1 MEMERETGAGLE
13 VTVERLAAAAAALEQ
28 AMQRLSERQQESETT
43 IGRISATVEA
53 ALEERLAAAEAKI
66 VQLEAEA
73 AAKHTPEDVTNGRKT
88 MPVAMINMLAKQ
100 GVTVDSLDAGALDTA
115 LGSLSIEQRIA
126 VKAQLMRAGVLS

>member
-1 MEMERETGAGLE
+1 
-13 VTVERLAAAAAALEQ
+13 
-28 AMQRLSERQQESETT
+28 MQRLSERQQESETT

-53 ALEERLAAAEAKI
+53 ALEERLATAEAKI

-73 AAKHTPEDVTNGRKT
+73 AAKHAPEEVTNGRKT
-88 MPVAMINMLAKQ
+88 MPVAMANMLAKQ
-100 GVTVDSLDAGALDTA
+100 GVTIDSLDAGALDTA

>member
-1 MEMERETGAGLE
+1 MEMERESGAGLE
-13 VTVERLAAAAAALEQ
+13 ITVERLAAAAAALEQ

-53 ALEERLAAAEAKI
+53 ALEERLATAEAKI

-73 AAKHTPEDVTNGRKT
+73 VAKHAPEEVTNGRKT
-88 MPVAMINMLAKQ
+88 MPVAMANMLAKQ
-100 GVTVDSLDAGALDTA
+100 GVTIDSLDAGALDTA

>member
-1 MEMERETGAGLE
+1 MEMERESGAGLE
-13 VTVERLAAAAAALEQ
+13 ITVERLAAAAAALEQ

-53 ALEERLAAAEAKI
+53 ALEERLATAEAKI

-73 AAKHTPEDVTNGRKT
+73 VAKHAPEEVTNGRKT
-88 MPVAMINMLAKQ
+88 MPVAMANILAKP
-100 GVTVDSLDAGALDTA
+100 GVTIDSLDAGALDTA

>member
-13 VTVERLAAAAAALEQ
+13 ITVERLAAAAAALEQ

-53 ALEERLAAAEAKI
+53 ALEERLATAEAKI

-73 AAKHTPEDVTNGRKT
+73 VAKHAPEEVTNGRKT
-88 MPVAMINMLAKQ
+88 MPVAMANILAKQ
-100 GVTVDSLDAGALDTA
+100 GVTIDSLDAGALDTA